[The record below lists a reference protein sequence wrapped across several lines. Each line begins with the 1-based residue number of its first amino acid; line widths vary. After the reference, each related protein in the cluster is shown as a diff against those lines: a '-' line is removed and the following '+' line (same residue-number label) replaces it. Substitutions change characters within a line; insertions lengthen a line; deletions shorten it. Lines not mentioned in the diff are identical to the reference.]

1 MPAGSVP
8 GQNERVIDDWEPFYA
23 ATADNPVRALCL
35 EAIETAGDARG
46 RLAVDLG
53 AGAGRETAALLA
65 AGWRVLALDGA
76 PGAHLRIEASVAPR
90 DRGRLTVTEQS
101 FGSLDRLPQ
110 AGLVYAGYALPFQRP
125 EVFARTWAL
134 IRAALEPG
142 ALLAVNL
149 FGPRDTWAADPAITT
164 HTTDEARA
172 LLAGLE
178 ILTVREEEREGHAVG
193 GPKHWHVLDLVARA

>member
-1 MPAGSVP
+1 MF
-8 GQNERVIDDWEPFYA
+8 DDWEPFYA
-23 ATADNPVRALCL
+23 ATSGNPVRALCL
-35 EAIETAGDARG
+35 EAIRTAGDPRG
-46 RLAVDLG
+46 RLALDLG

-65 AGWRVLALDGA
+65 AGWHVIALDGA
-76 PGAHLRIEASVAPR
+76 PGAHLRIEASAPPE
-90 DRGRLTVTEQS
+90 DRARLTVTEQS
-101 FGSLDRLPQ
+101 FGSLDRLPR

-125 EVFARTWAL
+125 DTFARTWSL

-164 HTTDEARA
+164 HTLAEARA
-172 LLAGLE
+172 LLDGLE
-178 ILTVREEEREGHAVG
+178 IVALREEEREGHAVG

>member
-1 MPAGSVP
+1 M
-8 GQNERVIDDWEPFYA
+8 NDMFDDWEPFYA
-23 ATADNPVRALCL
+23 ATSDNPVRALCL
-35 EAIETAGDARG
+35 EAIRTAGAPHG

-65 AGWRVLALDGA
+65 AGWDVLALDGA
-76 PGAHLRIEASVAPR
+76 PGAHLRIEASAPPGHR
-90 DRGRLTVTEQS
+90 ARLTVAEQS

-125 EVFARTWAL
+125 DTFARTWSL

-149 FGPRDTWAADPAITT
+149 FGPRDTWASDPAITT
-164 HTTDEARA
+164 HTMAEARA
-172 LLAGLE
+172 LLDGLE
-178 ILTVREEEREGHAVG
+178 IVALREEEREGHAVS